1 MKSVYLKVL
10 LLGMIFCTLPFSAYT
25 QINPQ
30 APRQGRGQTPPYVPN
45 PIPSTSDSQRASGR
59 TPDGPKRNADPVM
72 EAVQMNVAEIAA
84 AKMAA
89 NKAQNPRVK
98 AFANMMMKDHTEALA
113 KLRPLPGGESLG
125 VKPDGK
131 HQEAAE
137 RLAKLSGAEFDREYM
152 DAMVNDHREALM
164 FFERHSHGQTAP
176 NGQSDS
182 KSGTGRADESGGKQR
197 TDAHAPSGTE
207 YNPEFS
213 KVAEELVPT
222 VRQHLR
228 MAEQIQQELQSGN
241 FKPDSR
247 QKTKNP
253 APPDRSEAEPDRVPN
268 K

>member
-59 TPDGPKRNADPVM
+59 TADGPKRNADSVM

-89 NKAQNPRVK
+89 NKGQNPRVK
-98 AFANMMMKDHTEALA
+98 AFANMMMKDHSEALA

-152 DAMVNDHREALM
+152 DAMVNDHQEALM
-164 FFERHSHGQTAP
+164 FFERHSHGQPAP

-182 KSGTGRADESGGKQR
+182 KSGTARVDEPGGKQR
-197 TDAHAPSGTE
+197 PDAHAPSGTE

-253 APPDRSEAEPDRVPN
+253 APPDRSEAERDRVPN

>member
-98 AFANMMMKDHTEALA
+98 AFANMRHIFVGDVADHTC
-113 KLRPLPGGESLG
+113 G
-125 VKPDGK
+125 VPTIVT
-131 HQEAAE
+131 AAMQSR
-137 RLAKLSGAEFDREYM
+137 RLA
-152 DAMVNDHREALM
+152 
-164 FFERHSHGQTAP
+164 
-176 NGQSDS
+176 
-182 KSGTGRADESGGKQR
+182 
-197 TDAHAPSGTE
+197 HA
-207 YNPEFS
+207 
-213 KVAEELVPT
+213 
-222 VRQHLR
+222 
-228 MAEQIQQELQSGN
+228 
-241 FKPDSR
+241 
-247 QKTKNP
+247 
-253 APPDRSEAEPDRVPN
+253 
-268 K
+268 